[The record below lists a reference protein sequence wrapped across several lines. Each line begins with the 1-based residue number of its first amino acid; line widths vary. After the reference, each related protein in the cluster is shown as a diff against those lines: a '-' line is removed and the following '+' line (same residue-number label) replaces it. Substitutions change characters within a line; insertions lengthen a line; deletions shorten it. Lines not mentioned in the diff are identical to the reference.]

1 MYPAPSSLASPPRQ
15 FPQVDRKLLMVH
27 CFFYPNGLDGQ
38 VGDLMVQPR
47 SQKVVMDRGRDVF
60 GHLFGQLQNTST

>member
-1 MYPAPSSLASPPRQ
+1 
-15 FPQVDRKLLMVH
+15 MVH

-38 VGDLMVQPR
+38 VADLMVQPR
-47 SQKVVMDRGRDVF
+47 SHKVVMDRGRDVF